1 MRKLLSLSVAVFT
14 AFSSTA
20 WAQDNPVLVE
30 LFTSQ
35 GCSSCPPADALLH
48 ELAGRDDVIPLALHV
63 DYWDYIGWKDS
74 FAQAKFTK
82 RQKGYARAGGW
93 RTIYTPQMVINGAE
107 DVVGSKPMKV
117 TDLIRKHAARTPKVD
132 LGVTRQGNTL
142 VLSAK
147 SLGQG
152 EPCDIHIIRYQPSE
166 EVAIGRG
173 ENAGRSL
180 VYSHIVKDW
189 QKVDQWDGQ
198 GTYQHEV
205 ALKGSEPVVVILQEP
220 NYGAVVAAARLR

>member
-14 AFSSTA
+14 AFSSAA

-117 TDLIRKHAARTPKVD
+117 TDLIRKHAARAPKVD
-132 LGVTRQGNTL
+132 LDVTRQGNTL

-152 EPCDIHIIRYQPSE
+152 EPCDIHIIRYKPSE

-189 QKVDQWDGQ
+189 QKVDQWNGQ